1 MTTLTQEHRNHTV
14 APGLWAALR
23 ASVAQWSAHKDAR
36 VGAAIAYYSI
46 FSIGPLIVVA
56 ISIASLVFDRE
67 GVQREVISSLQS
79 LIGNKGAESVNS
91 MLGAAGSQGEG
102 LFATAIGV
110 VTLLYAA
117 ISLVVQ
123 LKEAMNSVWEVETTP
138 GSGLWGFV
146 RIYVLSLAG
155 VVTGGFLLLVSMLLA
170 AGLAAF
176 GKYIGTFIPEAL
188 LQGAGFFVSLGVISL
203 VFALMFKW
211 LPDAD
216 VSWRDVWL
224 GRHGGALRDRQVRD
238 RLLHREAG
246 ARVKVRCRRIHRGC
260 LGLDLLHG
268 PTHSARCRVYERA
281 PSPAFSSLTALQ
293 RALLANAVAVR
304 AGLCICRTGGLHCTD
319 QGRRKP
325 NNAPGQGLSG
335 TPLGEP
341 TGPRSHI
348 AGSAGPPLAG
358 IEDPE
363 PMLTKNDGHPAAR
376 LHDAEAECCCGN
388 QCRHNVARGSSGGS
402 PSPYRQLRLRRRAR
416 RTARS
421 SPSRCSAYAVTRNA
435 AAMAYDLE
443 E

>member
-224 GRHGGALRDRQVRD
+224 GTVGTAALFEIGKYV
-238 RLLHREAG
+238 
-246 ARVKVRCRRIHRGC
+246 I
-260 LGLDLLHG
+260 
-268 PTHSARCRVYERA
+268 
-281 PSPAFSSLTALQ
+281 AFYI
-293 RALLANAVAVR
+293 
-304 AGLCICRTGGLHCTD
+304 G
-319 QGRRKP
+319 K
-325 NNAPGQGLSG
+325 QGLESKYG
-335 TPLGEP
+335 
-341 TGPRSHI
+341 
-348 AGSAGPPLAG
+348 
-358 IEDPE
+358 
-363 PMLTKNDGHPAAR
+363 
-376 LHDAEAECCCGN
+376 
-388 QCRHNVARGSSGGS
+388 
-402 PSPYRQLRLRRRAR
+402 
-416 RTARS
+416 
-421 SPSRCSAYAVTRNA
+421 A
-435 AAMAYDLE
+435 AASIVVVLVWIYYTAQLILLGAE
-443 E
+443 FTNVRHRQHSVH